1 MNDATASDHTH
12 PFLCFVGASQLC
24 IPLLFPR
31 LPFSAFLLA
40 APIKVQYGMA
50 KVVSACKKRYL
61 AFSTSSIQIKFF
73 DAYILT
79 KEVRA
84 GCH

>member
-40 APIKVQYGMA
+40 APTKVQYGMA
-50 KVVSACKKRYL
+50 K
-61 AFSTSSIQIKFF
+61 
-73 DAYILT
+73 D
-79 KEVRA
+79 
-84 GCH
+84 